1 MKTIQTVCRD
11 PEVIHARPAGI
22 LNKAAK
28 TYACTITMTKD
39 GKTADMK
46 RLFAMMGLGVKS
58 GDTITIT
65 CTGDDEDAAAAA
77 LSELLE
83 TL

>member
-1 MKTIQTVCRD
+1 
-11 PEVIHARPAGI
+11 
-22 LNKAAK
+22 
-28 TYACTITMTKD
+28 MTK
-39 GKTADMK
+39 GSKTADMK

-58 GDTITIT
+58 GDAITIT

>member
-11 PEVIHARPAGI
+11 PEGIHARPAGI

-58 GDTITIT
+58 GDAITIT

-77 LSELLE
+77 LRDLLE

>member
-11 PEVIHARPAGI
+11 PEGIHARPAGI

-28 TYACTITMTKD
+28 TYACTITMTK
-39 GKTADMK
+39 GSKTADMK

-58 GDTITIT
+58 GDAITIT
-65 CTGDDEDAAAAA
+65 CMGDDEDAAAAA